1 MECECGKAFVQENGI
16 NGEYIEQVGS
26 GNHGRV
32 DDYSG
37 AGDYDNKIIG
47 GDEAVPNA
55 FPWIVRIIGGC
66 AKGEQIWVG
75 HW

>member
-1 MECECGKAFVQENGI
+1 MECECGRGNVQEDGNDGQSA
-16 NGEYIEQVGS
+16 EQSGS
-26 GNHGRV
+26 
-32 DDYSG
+32 DDYGG
-37 AGDYDNKIIG
+37 ADNDFDNKIIG